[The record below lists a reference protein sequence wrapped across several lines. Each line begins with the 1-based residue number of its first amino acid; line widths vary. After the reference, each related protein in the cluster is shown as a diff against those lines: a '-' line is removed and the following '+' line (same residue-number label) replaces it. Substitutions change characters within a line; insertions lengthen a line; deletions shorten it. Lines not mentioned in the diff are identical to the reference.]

1 MEDGG
6 KIRLRGQGQEGIAGG
21 PPGDLIV
28 KINVGGDTFFRRKG
42 ANVYCDVKINL
53 SQAVLGT
60 KIKVR
65 TLSGKHAILK
75 IPEGTQ
81 PGTTFKLKGMGITKD
96 GTHGDQ
102 FVTVNVAIPTDLSP
116 EEKKLFEKLAEKRVS
131 EK

>member
-6 KIRLRGQGQEGIAGG
+6 NIRLRGQGQPGFSGG
-21 PPGDLIV
+21 PPGDLII
-28 KINVGGDTFFRRKG
+28 KINVGGDSFFRRKG
-42 ANVYCDVKINL
+42 ANVYCDVKIDF

-60 KIKVR
+60 KIRVR

-96 GTHGDQ
+96 GTQGDQ
-102 FVTVNVAIPTDLSP
+102 FVTVNVQLPTDLSP
-116 EEKKLFEKLAEKRVS
+116 EERKLFEKLAEKHGS
-131 EK
+131 K